1 MGWQNH
7 AGDDFLA
14 NANDIVNEQARIVG
28 LRIKYKR
35 REKGM
40 LQDELAEKMGIG
52 AGQLSCIE
60 RGKYL
65 PTTQNIY
72 IICDILGEDPNYYLK
87 GYIRPERE
95 EYIIKL
101 MKSLPESYQQTV
113 QKSIEMLAEAY
124 KSELK

>member
-60 RGKYL
+60 LGKYL

-72 IICDILGEDPNYYLK
+72 KICDILGEDPNYYLK

>member
-1 MGWQNH
+1 M
-7 AGDDFLA
+7 A
-14 NANDIVNEQARIVG
+14 NTNDIVNEQARIVG

-72 IICDILGEDPNYYLK
+72 KICDILGEDPNYYLK

-101 MKSLPESYQQTV
+101 IKALPESYQQTV